1 MCAHHY
7 PKGEDSSDDEWP
19 SDISDDQ
26 IDDASDDEEKKKG
39 YESNE
44 DEDSSEDDEETK
56 GSSEDKP
63 LEAGKEITSADES
76 DN

>member
-26 IDDASDDEEKKKG
+26 IDDASDDEEKKKKKG
-39 YESNE
+39 YKSNE
-44 DEDSSEDDEETK
+44 DEDSSEDE
-56 GSSEDKP
+56 P